1 MKIHCKTAR
10 AGANQ
15 ALRAQSDRE
24 RELDIQRAT
33 MRARARE
40 RKKELRV

>member
-15 ALRAQSDRE
+15 ALRVQSDRE
-24 RELDIQRAT
+24 RELDVERA
-33 MRARARE
+33 MMRARE
-40 RKKELRV
+40 REL